1 MKEVCGFPNQGTSK
15 EGAVQQVVQTWG
27 GGSRNKIPVLPLS
40 PFHHNWHSLANG
52 PDPASRPGSWAT
64 SSPSPEG
71 CAGPS
76 LRPAPAAPSPQRPAL
91 PPTWR
96 WAPRGKGAAVSS
108 LTPGS
113 GGGGTAPLTS
123 STHPSDPGFL
133 VLSRPSSHPSPDAQS
148 PSFSSGGCPPP
159 RLGFPGF
166 QTVVC
171 LRTPSHVPPSFPAQG
186 ITEKSPQRPSP
197 SFLPRLR
204 AALGM
209 PSPGR
214 RVPELTLSRQFTFS
228 VGYTIL
234 PHRAQLG
241 FMVPGKDWGGDARA
255 RARSLFLGRAS
266 ERRRLQLCRRRRLEL
281 GNWPPPP
288 PSFP

>member
-1 MKEVCGFPNQGTSK
+1 MDPTQLLGQEAG
-15 EGAVQQVVQTWG
+15 
-27 GGSRNKIPVLPLS
+27 LPAAQARRVA
-40 PFHHNWHSLANG
+40 LA
-52 PDPASRPGSWAT
+52 PASAPPPPPPPPSAPRFRLLGAGRRGERER
-64 SSPSPEG
+64 PSP
-71 CAGPS
+71 
-76 LRPAPAAPSPQRPAL
+76 LLLPAL
-91 PPTWR
+91 
-96 WAPRGKGAAVSS
+96 
-108 LTPGS
+108 

-133 VLSRPSSHPSPDAQS
+133 VLSRPSSHPSPGAQS
-148 PSFSSGGCPPP
+148 PSFSSGGCQPP